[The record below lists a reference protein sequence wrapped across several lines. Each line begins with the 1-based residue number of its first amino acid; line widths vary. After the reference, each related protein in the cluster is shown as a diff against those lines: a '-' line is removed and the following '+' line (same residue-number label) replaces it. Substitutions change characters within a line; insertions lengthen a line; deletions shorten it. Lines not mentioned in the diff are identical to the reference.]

1 MQPVACKRSHLV
13 IGKQSHLSQSN
24 HACSTSARNSQ
35 DHDEISMTSDWSWI
49 TAALSWR
56 AQQFGMHS
64 ATLLQNLIKKPG
76 MSPYDGEHG
85 KIALEME
92 ERIYEVLLESLYAF
106 KPQRVHHTA
115 HIKKNEE
122 VAQSSI
128 SDVLRFPDAEKRII
142 MHEYFTPVHIWKSP
156 GFTKSSQDVL
166 VTYPILSL
174 MKSQSCYLL
183 EPPE

>member
-1 MQPVACKRSHLV
+1 
-13 IGKQSHLSQSN
+13 
-24 HACSTSARNSQ
+24 
-35 DHDEISMTSDWSWI
+35 
-49 TAALSWR
+49 
-56 AQQFGMHS
+56 
-64 ATLLQNLIKKPG
+64 
-76 MSPYDGEHG
+76 MSPYNGEHG

-142 MHEYFTPVHIWKSP
+142 MHEYFTPVHI
-156 GFTKSSQDVL
+156 
-166 VTYPILSL
+166 
-174 MKSQSCYLL
+174 
-183 EPPE
+183 